1 MSDHRRMVDI
11 DTPRWRAAS
20 DVVRP
25 RRCIFADMRKVYG
38 GLGPLGE
45 GWCAFAQV
53 SHRDTRPAWN
63 DARMPPRL
71 QDVEIDQ
78 RLSRDEEAT
87 LLDRHGTRMMQL
99 RLVMAG
105 LLDDAPRRPG
115 PRPPPCGGVEGWGA
129 RGQGGAVKR
138 LVAEAHPRPRPVASV
153 PPPPL
158 HQER

>member
-1 MSDHRRMVDI
+1 MSDQRRMVDI

-25 RRCIFADMRKVYG
+25 RRCVLADIVKVYG

-53 SHRDTRPAWN
+53 SRAESRAAWN
-63 DARMPPRL
+63 DAAMAVRL
-71 QDVEIDQ
+71 QDGDLDQ
-78 RLSRDEEAT
+78 RLSREDEPA

-105 LLDDAPRRPG
+105 LLDDANGRRDLG
-115 PRPPPCGGVEGWGA
+115 PP
-129 RGQGGAVKR
+129 
-138 LVAEAHPRPRPVASV
+138 
-153 PPPPL
+153 
-158 HQER
+158 